1 MKAIENIKKDIQNFV
16 SFTVSTAKGY
26 PELSSVDE
34 QAKSYRA
41 WVEAGVA
48 RMQKSGLF
56 TDDELKDIASYAEDI
71 IVKGASNAM
80 ATLRELKRDAYKF

>member
-1 MKAIENIKKDIQNFV
+1 MKAIENIKKDIQKFV
-16 SFTVSTAKGY
+16 SFTVSSAQGY
-26 PELSSVDE
+26 PELSSVDD

-41 WVEAGVA
+41 WAEAGVA

-56 TDDELKDIASYAEDI
+56 TNDELQDIASYAEDTI
-71 IVKGASNAM
+71 TKSASNAM